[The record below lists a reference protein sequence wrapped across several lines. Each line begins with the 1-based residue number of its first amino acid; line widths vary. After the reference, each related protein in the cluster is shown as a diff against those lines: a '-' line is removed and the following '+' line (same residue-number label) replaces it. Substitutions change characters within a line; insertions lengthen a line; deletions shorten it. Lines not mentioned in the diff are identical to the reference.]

1 MNNTLQNLFYKPLDI
16 YFASF
21 KPSKRRSYNFA
32 VYNAMKANFPLS
44 DLELNVED
52 DILEQAELLEAGS
65 AIKALTEVE
74 KNLWVAR
81 INDVEGLIE
90 TEIQLIGSK
99 VKSFT
104 CDCSIFNKLTV
115 CPHIA
120 AALMILR
127 RRKVIEKESKD
138 AQKALKK
145 LTPETP
151 TKITIPY
158 IIKRIDSAQL
168 IEFIADYARQDKQFA
183 LALKTRFTGDLMD
196 GNFAE
201 HYKALIDNTLR
212 AAKNPKGKLTPKGW
226 LQFFTMLDE
235 LKQKAESFFKI
246 GELNESFDLIKLSL
260 PLVHRY
266 LRSHDSPHVKLAK
279 RQTLLLEILR
289 GYSGLLLSPELSE
302 NIWDFML
309 HEYAQNAKFRFADII
324 FDWIIKNTD
333 SNIRTEKVIQVLDN
347 QIVATRGNFD
357 AQDRLLTQKIQILQK
372 SGRVEE
378 ASQMILGA
386 SQNPE
391 VLFFAVQNSIE
402 NNDLVL
408 AKSLCL
414 NGLRIF
420 KNSNIVLEQLEE
432 FLLKIAV
439 KESDT
444 PEGINEEVLH
454 LAEKRFL
461 KTLNFDYFNL
471 LKKYHIPSNKI
482 KTITQS
488 LENQP
493 YKVEKRDALAA
504 IYFTEKHYDK
514 LTEMIKNLQSL
525 ELLRRFGLEL
535 WRVDKAA
542 GFDLHKT
549 ILYEYLFTHL
559 GRPPAQRLRTLL
571 ESHIEK
577 DGFELA
583 EALMTAFKT
592 DFPERFS
599 LKEEL
604 DDMLTDLEKKDILRQ
619 V

>member
-1 MNNTLQNLFYKPLDI
+1 MNNTIQNLFYKSNRI

-65 AIKALTEVE
+65 VFKALTEVE

-81 INDVEGLIE
+81 IDDVEGLIE

-127 RRKVIEKESKD
+127 RRKVIEKESKE
-138 AQKALKK
+138 AQKILKK
-145 LTPETP
+145 PTPETP
-151 TKITIPY
+151 PKITIPY

-183 LALKTRFTGDLMD
+183 LALKTRFTGDLME

-266 LRSHDSPHVKLAK
+266 LRSHDSPHVKLNK

-309 HEYAQNAKFRFADII
+309 HEYAQNAKFRFADIV

-333 SNIRTEKVIQVLDN
+333 SNIRSEKVIQLLDN

-439 KESDT
+439 READT
-444 PEGINEEVLH
+444 EGVLQ

-471 LKKYHIPSNKI
+471 LKKYNIPSNKI
-482 KTITQS
+482 KNITQS

-493 YKVEKRDALAA
+493 YKVEKRDALAS
-504 IYFTEKHYDK
+504 IYFSEKHYNK
-514 LTEMIKNLQSL
+514 LIEMIKNLQSL

-535 WRVDKAA
+535 WRVDKTE
-542 GFDLHKT
+542 GYELHKN
-549 ILYEYLFTHL
+549 ILFEYLFTHL
-559 GRPPAQRLRTLL
+559 GRPPAQRIRTLL

-583 EALMTAFKT
+583 EALITAFKT
-592 DFPERFS
+592 NFPERFS

-604 DDMLTDLEKKDILRQ
+604 DDMLMDLEKKDILKR